1 MKPFFLKTTI
11 LILISITA
19 LISSEKLFKW
29 FLSSTSGGM
38 ISTEEQID
46 KSFNLAL
53 NNNYKTLIVGSSRI
67 YRGVNPDKLTF
78 SEAFNFG
85 HDNDS
90 YNQIFYKLLFLEK
103 KKKAFNYLILGTDYF
118 QFSIFSDTRN
128 YVYRK
133 YLDKKYL
140 KDYKNYHWKDTD
152 NKVNRWITIHFSNI
166 FKFFTT
172 RLKNI
177 IIKKET
183 YSYLTKKGQFVTQL
197 KSDPRPINQGNNEND
212 AILLQKKY
220 FDKIFQ
226 FCKRKKITVFMVMP
240 PARTEELKN
249 ISQSTLKLYDFFL
262 DSTIKKQKGYYLNY
276 AADQRFTGEDFA
288 DIAHLGKEGADKF
301 SNILNQDIIII
312 LEKIKNTKK

>member
-1 MKPFFLKTTI
+1 MKPFFLKIAI
-11 LILISITA
+11 LTLISITA

-38 ISTEEQID
+38 LSTEEQIN
-46 KSFNLAL
+46 KSFHLAL
-53 NNNYKTLIVGSSRI
+53 KNNYKTLVVGSSRI

-90 YNQIFYKLLFLEK
+90 YNQIFYKLIFLEK
-103 KKKAFNYLILGTDYF
+103 KKKQFNYLILGTDYF

-197 KSDPRPINQGNNEND
+197 KSDPRAINQDNEND
-212 AILLQKKY
+212 AIQLQKKY
-220 FDKIFQ
+220 FNKIFQ

-240 PARTEELKN
+240 PTRAEELKN
-249 ISQSTLKLYDFFL
+249 ISPNTQNLYDFFL
-262 DSTIKKQKGYYLNY
+262 EKVIKEKKGYYLNY
-276 AADQRFTGEDFA
+276 SADERFTGEDFA

-301 SNILNQDIIII
+301 SNILNQDITTI

>member
-1 MKPFFLKTTI
+1 MKVFFFKIII
-11 LILISITA
+11 LILISTTA
-19 LISSEKLFKW
+19 LLSSERLFKW

-38 ISTEEQID
+38 LSTEEQIK
-46 KSFNLAL
+46 KSFHLAL
-53 NNNYKTLIVGSSRI
+53 KNNYKTLIVGSSRI
-67 YRGVNPDKLTF
+67 YRGINPDKLTF

-103 KKKAFNYLILGTDYF
+103 KKKKFNYLILGTDYL
-118 QFSIFSDTRN
+118 QFNIFSDTRN

-140 KDYKNYHWKDTD
+140 KDYNNYNCKDID

-177 IIKKET
+177 TLKKKP
-183 YSYLTKKGQFVTQL
+183 YSYLTKKGQFITQL
-197 KSDPRPINQGNNEND
+197 KSDPQSINQNNEND
-212 AILLQKKY
+212 AIQLQKKY
-220 FDKIFQ
+220 FNKIFQ
-226 FCKRKKITVFMVMP
+226 FCKRKKITMFIVMP
-240 PARTEELKN
+240 PSRTEELKN
-249 ISQSTLKLYDFFL
+249 ISQSSLQLYDFFL
-262 DSTIKKQKGYYLNY
+262 DSTIKKQKEYYLNY
-276 AADQRFTGEDFA
+276 SADQRFTEEDFA

-301 SNILNQDIIII
+301 SQILNQDITTI
-312 LEKIKNTKK
+312 LKK